1 MADNTQLNPG
11 TGGDLILTE
20 QPGGSGP
27 KIPVSKI
34 RLGAADVDG
43 GDVTGTNPLP
53 VQVTG
58 PALLNSRTASGSNT
72 GVIIKA
78 SPGVVKSWFMAN
90 LDATH
95 NAFLKL
101 YDKPTVPTS
110 ADSPLY
116 VGNVGPTQQ
125 FGMSIPEGLPFATGI
140 SVRFTTGAA
149 DNDNTAPTAGA
160 ITADILY
167 S

>member
-34 RLGAADVDG
+34 RLGDSDVDG
-43 GDVTGTNPLP
+43 GDVTTSNPFP

-58 PALLNSRTASGSNT
+58 PALSVFRTASGSNS
-72 GVIIKA
+72 GSIIKGSA
-78 SPGVVKSWFMAN
+78 GVVKNIFVGN

-101 YDKPTVPTS
+101 YDKPTAPTS
-110 ADSPLY
+110 ADTPLF
-116 VGNVGPTQQ
+116 VFHVGPTQQ
-125 FGMSIPEGLPFATGI
+125 FGMPIPEGIPFLTGI
-140 SVRFTTGAA
+140 SVRFTQGAP
-149 DNDNTAPTAGA
+149 DNDNTPPVAGT
-160 ITADILY
+160 ITADVLY
-167 S
+167 F